1 MAWTTS
7 AIAVDA
13 GGSTTRALVVA
24 ADGQCGPIVR
34 SGPGNPISGAQQA
47 ATNIADACAA
57 AMSASQQQPD
67 LVVATVAGIL
77 SKDFPELTHVLTERD
92 LPTRLVL
99 VSDLLGAYFSGTAAP
114 DGSVMIVG
122 TGAVAAKV
130 SGGRLSAVRDGL
142 GWLLGDSGSGF
153 WIGQRVARAVAA
165 ALDGRGPETSL
176 TPRVLELLVDVPRR
190 SGARQSDVAALLTW
204 SHARRPVELAQLAIL
219 AAEEADSDPIS
230 QTICSEAASH
240 ALRTLGS
247 LPGSAA
253 GPVVIGGGVLHP
265 GSPVG
270 RDVLEALGGR
280 AKPVSDGVA
289 GAALMAI
296 KELGGSADDNAL
308 QRITTAI
315 SRR

>member
-1 MAWTTS
+1 MPWTPS

-13 GGSTTRALVVA
+13 GGSTTRALVVT
-24 ADGQCGPIVR
+24 ADGRCGPTER

-47 ATNIADACAA
+47 ASNIADACAA
-57 AMSASQQQPD
+57 ATLVGPGQPD

-77 SKDFPELTHVLTERD
+77 SRDFTELPHALADRG

-130 SGGRLSAVRDGL
+130 SAGHLSAVRDGL

-165 ALDGRGPETSL
+165 ALDGRGPATSL
-176 TPRVLELLVDVPRR
+176 TPRVLELLVDVPRLP
-190 SGARQSDVAALLTW
+190 GPRQPDVGALLTW

-219 AAEEADSDPIS
+219 AAEEADADPVS
-230 QTICSEAASH
+230 RSICSEAASH

-247 LPGSAA
+247 LPGSAT
-253 GPVVIGGGVLHP
+253 GPVVVGGGVLHP

-270 RDVLEALGGR
+270 RDVLEALGSR
-280 AKPVSDGVA
+280 AKRVSDGVA
-289 GAALMAI
+289 GAALMAVR
-296 KELGGSADDNAL
+296 ELGGPADDSTL
-308 QRITTAI
+308 HRITEAI